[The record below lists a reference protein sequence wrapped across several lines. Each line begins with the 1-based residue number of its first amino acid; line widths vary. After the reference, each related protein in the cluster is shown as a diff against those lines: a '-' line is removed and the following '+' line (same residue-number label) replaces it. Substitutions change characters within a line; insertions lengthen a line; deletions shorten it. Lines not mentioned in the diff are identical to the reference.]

1 MTKLKIAEFSKFPG
15 GRYIEYGPDS
25 GEKFRDTLLIPAIE
39 GLKGDEKLVIDLSEV
54 YTYAP
59 SFLDEAFCEVIRK
72 GVLSYEEFN
81 EKIEFTADLPNEFFI
96 EMINDFLKEAR
107 DSMVTPD

>member
-1 MTKLKIAEFSKFPG
+1 MTELKIAEFSKFPG
-15 GRYIEYGPDS
+15 GRFKKYGPHS
-25 GEKFRDTLLIPAIE
+25 GEEFREERLIPAINGLEE
-39 GLKGDEKLVIDLSEV
+39 GEKLVIDLSEV

-59 SFLDEAFCEVIRK
+59 SFLDEAFCGVIRK
-72 GVLSYEEFN
+72 EILSYEKFN

-107 DSMVTPD
+107 DSMVTPA

>member
-1 MTKLKIAEFSKFPG
+1 MSEIKIAEFSKFPG

-25 GEKFRDTLLIPAIE
+25 GEKFRETVLIPAIK

-59 SFLDEAFCEVIRK
+59 SFLDEAFCGVIRK
-72 GVLSYEEFN
+72 EILSYEDFIK
-81 EKIEFTADLPNEFFI
+81 KIDFKADPPNQFFI
-96 EMINDFLKEAR
+96 GMIHTFLKETR
-107 DSMVTPD
+107 DSEH